1 MSKPSTAL
9 ALRNNGNGSRAHA
22 RARRLA
28 RWQAVFLKTLR
39 RNPNVTAAARAARV
53 NRVTAYRARE
63 DDETFAAKWD
73 ECLDASVDEV
83 EEKAFKI
90 AKDGDNQMIQFVLKA
105 FRGDRYRDT
114 SRVEIDQ
121 RLCGVLLLPSKE
133 ELPP

>member
-1 MSKPSTAL
+1 MNNTTAL
-9 ALRNNGNGSRAHA
+9 ALSNKGNGSRAHA

-39 RNPNVTAAARAARV
+39 RNPNVTAASRAARV

-63 DDETFAAKWD
+63 DEAFAAKWD

-105 FRGDRYRDT
+105 FRPDRYRET
-114 SRVEIDQ
+114 ARLEVDQ
-121 RLCGVLLLPSKE
+121 RLVGVLIVPEKE
-133 ELPP
+133 QKDP